1 MILQILQTVVSDEG
15 EGGGSGGGAEAEAAA
30 YIAYLVFMLVF
41 WIIWLV
47 IAILMCIWVYKD
59 AKERDDIN
67 ETLWLIIVLL
77 TGIIGFLIY
86 YFVIRKEK

>member
-1 MILQILQTVVSDEG
+1 MILQTALDNGGSNG
-15 EGGGSGGGAEAEAAA
+15 AEGGADSAAAA
-30 YIAYLVFMLVF
+30 YVATMIVLTVF
-41 WIIWLV
+41 WIIWII

-59 AKERDDIN
+59 AKEREDVN